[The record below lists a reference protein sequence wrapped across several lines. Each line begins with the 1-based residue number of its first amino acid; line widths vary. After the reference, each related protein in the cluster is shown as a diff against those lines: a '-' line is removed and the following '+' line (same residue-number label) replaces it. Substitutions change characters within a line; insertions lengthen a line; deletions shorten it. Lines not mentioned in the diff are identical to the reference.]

1 MKAYIQKRVKISDKL
16 FDCANGGE
24 AWTELRDQI
33 ADGSFDGR
41 DELLHIIDTE
51 KIRISANR

>member
-1 MKAYIQKRVKISDKL
+1 MKISDKL